1 MSTLVLLFLACIVV
15 GGIFLAWMYTKP
27 GKRWLG
33 SL

>member
-1 MSTLVLLFLACIVV
+1 MSTLVLLFLACIVIC
-15 GGIFLAWMYTKP
+15 GIFLAWMYTKP